1 MACQEKKKKKTHVSF
16 VNLLERDRERERK
29 PNMKET
35 AWKKTKP
42 KEQKK
47 TSQIVLC

>member
-1 MACQEKKKKKTHVSF
+1 MACKEKKSHVNF
-16 VNLLERDRERERK
+16 VNLLERRGRERK

-47 TSQIVLC
+47 THQIVLC